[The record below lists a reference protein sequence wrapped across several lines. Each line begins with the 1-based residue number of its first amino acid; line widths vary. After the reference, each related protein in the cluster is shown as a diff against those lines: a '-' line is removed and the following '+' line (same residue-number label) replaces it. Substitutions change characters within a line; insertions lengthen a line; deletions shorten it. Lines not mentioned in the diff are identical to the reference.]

1 MQYAIINGKKRLCA
15 IIDIPQGQKFT
26 WTGPDEMEALV
37 AESFE
42 IDGSR
47 DFDDYEWNGEK
58 FVLTAEAVD
67 RDSQAQVAMAD
78 GETVEQMVERLVA
91 AKLAE
96 LNVG

>member
-15 IIDIPQGQKFT
+15 VIDIPQGQKFT

-42 IDGSR
+42 IDSSR
-47 DFDDYEWNGEK
+47 DFDDYEWNGEN

-67 RDSQAQVAMAD
+67 KDSQVATAD
-78 GETVEQMVERLVA
+78 AESVEQMVERLVA

-96 LNVG
+96 LNLE